1 MKKTLVNIFYNA
13 IYQIFLVLV
22 PLITVPYIS
31 RVLGPEQY
39 GIYSSVKFTIQF
51 LMVFCSAAIGYIG
64 TRTIAKVRA
73 QGSEKELAEAF
84 WGFWYIQAIA
94 SLIVITVTLL
104 VVTVFKIKYWNFFYL
119 MMPFLVS
126 SMFDIAWFFQGIAEF
141 GRVVLRNTIV
151 KLASVL
157 LVFALVK
164 TENDVWI
171 YMLIMSVST
180 MLGSFVFWVSIN
192 KYVGRPTRKFYNLRE
207 TLNSIVILLVPQ
219 IATQVYTSLDRPI
232 LGAFQSSTQ
241 VSFYDNSRSISTMIL
256 GVITSITIVM
266 MPKMAGSDE
275 KFQKLFVKKSYDA
288 TLGLGLLFAVVVM
301 VSTQEFV
308 PFFFGD
314 KYIPMTGLMFFST
327 LTIIFTPV
335 GGVFANQFALANK
348 RDKDYAIPVIIG
360 AVLSILLDLAL
371 DPIFGAAGAMLTVIV
386 VELVVCLLRI
396 YVVRDAI
403 DFKYVFHE
411 TPKYFIIAFVCFVV
425 GSFIPQLVGNTFID
439 MAIRSIIVIAVYAI
453 LFFAFKLELTDDV
466 KKVKTKIANRNK

>member
-13 IYQIFLVLV
+13 VYQIFLVLV

-39 GIYSSVKFTIQF
+39 GIYSTVKFSVQF

-73 QGSEKELAEAF
+73 TGTQKELTEAF
-84 WGFWYIQAIA
+84 WGYWYIQAIA
-94 SLIVITVTLL
+94 STIIIVISLV

-151 KLASVL
+151 KLSSVM
-157 LVFALVK
+157 LVFLLVK

-180 MLGSFVFWVSIN
+180 MIGSFVFWVSIN
-192 KYVGRPTRKFYNLRE
+192 KYVGRPTRKFYELNE
-207 TLNSIVILLVPQ
+207 TLRAIVILLIPQ

-232 LGAFQSSTQ
+232 LDIFQSSTE

-288 TLGLGLLFAVVVM
+288 TLGLGLLFMVVVM
-301 VSTQEFV
+301 VSTTEFV

-314 KYIPMTGLMFFST
+314 KYIPMTGLMFMST
-327 LTIIFTPV
+327 LTIVFTPV

-348 RDKDYAIPVIIG
+348 RDRDYAIPVIIG
-360 AVLSILLDLAL
+360 AVLSLLLDFAL
-371 DPIFGAAGAMLTVIV
+371 DPVFGAVGAMLTVIF
-386 VELVVCLLRI
+386 VEFIVMLLRI
-396 YVVRDAI
+396 FVVRDAI
-403 DFKYVFHE
+403 DFGYVFGD
-411 TPKYFIIAFVCFVV
+411 TWKYLLIAVVCYIV
-425 GSFIPQLVGNTFID
+425 GSNIPQLVSNTFID
-439 MAIRSIIVIAVYAI
+439 MAIRSMAVIAVYGI
-453 LFFAFKLELTDDV
+453 LFFVFRLDLTEDV
-466 KKVKTKIANRNK
+466 KRMGGRIIKRNK